1 MQPII
6 AVTAKL
12 RSDHHIR
19 WNALET
25 HADHG
30 RTIRFRLYRR
40 DLKITAPV
48 KFTFEHS
55 IRNPEMGS
63 AFMMRL
69 VVARGNFWRAGATV
83 PFF

>member
-12 RSDHHIR
+12 RSDDIR
-19 WNALET
+19 WNALQT

-40 DLKITAPV
+40 DLKTTARV